1 MRNSGTIR
9 LAEEEAIKRA
19 REFVR
24 RARAAGAAD
33 GGLESILKTAVEA
46 EVAEIGNTLDDGDDM
61 SLDEDG

>member
-1 MRNSGTIR
+1 M
-9 LAEEEAIKRA
+9 
-19 REFVR
+19 R